1 MKQTFDIHDTEPL
14 LLLGIN
20 DQHLQM
26 LSESFDT
33 TLVARG
39 GAIIIEGKQRAVQRV
54 AQVLGE
60 MIISINRNGALSL
73 DDVKTLAQVV
83 GEGEPV
89 EIDPGKIVVLY
100 SHRGEVGPRSAGQR
114 NFCEAAVDHDIV
126 FAVGPAGTG
135 KTYLA
140 VAMAI
145 AALKAKQVDR
155 IILTRPAVEAGENL
169 GFLPGDLKEKV
180 DPYLTPLYDALDAML
195 PAEKLRSY
203 LSQRIIEIAPLAYMR
218 GRTLSSAYVILDEA
232 QNATALQMKMFLTR
246 LGANSRSIITGDITQ
261 IDLPHNQSSGLIEA
275 IEILRGIDGIAFCP
289 LTAQDVMRHRLV
301 KDILKAYQD
310 NGDRPG
316 GSQHDSHTSQ

>member
-1 MKQTFDIHDTEPL
+1 MKQSFDIRDTDPL
-14 LLLGIN
+14 LVLGVN
-20 DQHLQM
+20 DRHLQL
-26 LSESFDT
+26 LSESFDAQ
-33 TLVARG
+33 LVARG
-39 GAIIIEGKQRAVQRV
+39 GKIIIDGEEAAVRRV
-54 AQVLGE
+54 EQVLTE
-60 MIISINRNGALSL
+60 MIISINRNGKLTL
-73 DDVKTLAQVV
+73 DDVKTLTQVV
-83 GEGEPV
+83 GNGEPV
-89 EIDPGKIVVLY
+89 VVDPGKMVILY
-100 SHRGEVGPRSAGQR
+100 SHRGEVMPRSAGQR
-114 NFCEAAVDHDIV
+114 KFCEAAVDHDIV

-140 VAMAI
+140 VAIAI
-145 AALKAKQVDR
+145 AALKAQQVDR

-169 GFLPGDLKEKV
+169 GFLPGDLKDKI

-195 PAEKLRSY
+195 PADKLRSY

-275 IEILRGIDGIAFCP
+275 IEILKKIDGIAFCP
-289 LTAQDVMRHRLV
+289 LTEQDVMRHQLV

-310 NGDRPG
+310 NGDRSGDRPG
-316 GSQHDSHTSQ
+316 GSQAD